1 MLAMHA
7 PFGPTLLDAMMMEAV
22 RPPRDLLHAS
32 HDVPRLGQRDDGS
45 FALTV
50 SAPGVSA
57 KDLAI
62 TVEGNTLTIDG
73 ETKVGESHTHV
84 VHWTTALPH
93 DADLEHAKVSV
104 IDGVVTVSAPR
115 KPEAEPVSIT
125 VGTTPVEAK
134 EAEEAEEAYT
144 LTLAA
149 TGIAASDIEIK
160 GKMAA
165 GAPVLTVEGKTART
179 GARLAKRLRLT
190 RGVDFSRASAS
201 HVDGL
206 LTINL
211 PKLAP
216 VDAKKTKLAINGVE
230 ASDEDMVMEHDQ
242 EDFAVV

>member
-1 MLAMHA
+1 MLALHA
-7 PFGPTLLDAMMMEAV
+7 PFAPTLLDAMMMEAM
-22 RPPRDLLHAS
+22 RPRNLLHAS
-32 HDVPRLGQRDDGS
+32 HDVPRLSQRDDGS

-50 SAPGVSA
+50 NAPGVSA
-57 KDLAI
+57 SDIEI
-62 TVEGNTLTIDG
+62 TVEGQTVRIDG
-73 ETKVGESHTHV
+73 ETKVGENHAHV
-84 VHWTTALPH
+84 VHWATTLPH
-93 DADLEHAKVSV
+93 DADVEHAKVSV
-104 IDGVVTVSAPR
+104 IDGVVTVSAPC

-134 EAEEAEEAYT
+134 EEEEEACT

-149 TGIAASDIEIK
+149 AGIAASDIEIK
-160 GKMAA
+160 GKMTA

-179 GARLAKRLRLT
+179 GARLAKSLRLK

-206 LTINL
+206 LTILL

-216 VDAKKTKLAINGVE
+216 VDAKKMKLAINGVE
-230 ASDEDMVMEHDQ
+230 AQDEDMEHDQ